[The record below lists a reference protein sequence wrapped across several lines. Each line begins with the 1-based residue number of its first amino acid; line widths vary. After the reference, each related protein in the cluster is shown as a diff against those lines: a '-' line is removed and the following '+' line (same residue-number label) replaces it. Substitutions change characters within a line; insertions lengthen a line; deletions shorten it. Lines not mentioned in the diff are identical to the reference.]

1 MTARP
6 QPAAP
11 RTAALVVLALAL
23 AATAFGVWREHKIAA
38 QNRHIRMQDGLAQL
52 QPQLGLGGHAEQAL
66 DDFGLDGHQQEIG
79 RAHV

>member
-23 AATAFGVWREHKIAA
+23 ANSFVAAA
-38 QNRHIRMQDGLAQL
+38 QSNGAAPDYATFSRVIT
-52 QPQLGLGGHAEQAL
+52 
-66 DDFGLDGHQQEIG
+66 
-79 RAHV
+79 